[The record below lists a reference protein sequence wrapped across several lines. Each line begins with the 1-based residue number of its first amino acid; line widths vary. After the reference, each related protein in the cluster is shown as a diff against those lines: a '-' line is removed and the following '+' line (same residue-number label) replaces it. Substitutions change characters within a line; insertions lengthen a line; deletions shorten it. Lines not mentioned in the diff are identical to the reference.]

1 MPFAAFRRCS
11 EAITSN
17 LEAGMQQTRSAQAG
31 FSLVELLVA
40 VVILAVGL
48 LGLAELQITATK
60 ANSQN
65 ATVLGASSLA
75 QQVLEEIAAL
85 DSGDA
90 TFDASNSNAD
100 NLEVDNQPW
109 INNPTRTVAGAG
121 TYNISYSVTT
131 TYQGVSNL
139 CQIQVVVESDVALMN
154 VLGNRQRRVEV
165 TTLKRAT

>member
-1 MPFAAFRRCS
+1 MPFAAFRRCN

-90 TFDASNSNAD
+90 TFYASNSNAD

-139 CQIQVVVESDVALMN
+139 CQIQVVVESDA
-154 VLGNRQRRVEV
+154 
-165 TTLKRAT
+165 